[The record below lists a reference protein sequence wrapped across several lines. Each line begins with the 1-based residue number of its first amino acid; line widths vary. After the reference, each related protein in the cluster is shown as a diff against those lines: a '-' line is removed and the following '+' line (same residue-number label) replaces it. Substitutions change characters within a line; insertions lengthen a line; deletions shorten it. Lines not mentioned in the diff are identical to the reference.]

1 MRVLLDTNVL
11 IDLYTQR
18 PPEGDVAQKL
28 LIMREFGDAELWASA
43 KSFTDVF
50 YVLHKTYSSERIQKA
65 FEESYQ
71 WLEICSLNAADIRLA
86 TSRAWPDFEDCLIDV
101 CAEKV
106 KADVLLTRDE
116 RGFSAAHVRVA
127 SPREFFDYLEAE
139 YGLVYDAVG
148 LDAEAEG
155 CGEASRER

>member
-11 IDLYTQR
+11 IDLYTKR

-28 LIMREFGDAELWASA
+28 LIMHEFGDAELWVSA

-50 YVLHKTYSSERIQKA
+50 YVLHKTYSSERIQSA

-71 WLEICSLNAADIRLA
+71 WLNICSLDSADLQLAA
-86 TSRAWPDFEDCLIDV
+86 SRRWRDFEDCLIDV

-116 RGFSAAHVRVA
+116 VGFAQSKTRVL
-127 SPREFFDYLEAE
+127 SPREFFAFIEDE
-139 YGLVYDAVG
+139 YRIVYDATELPSDIV
-148 LDAEAEG
+148 AE
-155 CGEASRER
+155 